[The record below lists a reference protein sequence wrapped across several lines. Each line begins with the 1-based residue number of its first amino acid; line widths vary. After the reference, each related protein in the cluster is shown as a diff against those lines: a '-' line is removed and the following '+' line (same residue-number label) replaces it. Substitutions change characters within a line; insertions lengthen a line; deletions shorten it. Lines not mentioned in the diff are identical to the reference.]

1 MRSRPHAIASG
12 LLLAAVT
19 LATTLATTLAS
30 ERSAFAQTKDYP
42 AACASVPATESDR
55 AHTLYSAGKAYF
67 DDGNYEQ
74 AIAQFREAYK
84 KDCTKHEVL
93 IIVSRSYELH
103 NERAEAIK
111 ALELYLERS
120 PNAPDTQQ
128 QKTRIENLKRELAKE
143 RAAAAAAAAGPAA
156 PKQEIREHTIP
167 PWIVVGLGGAAIIT
181 GVVVVVAIAP
191 DLPAGCNSDNAS
203 CAKDPAGR
211 ETKEAFEKRQE
222 KAGRAVD
229 QPLYG
234 ALAIGGGAIL
244 VAGGLLWHFL
254 EPTGPVEAAPNAKLK
269 PKLRPQIGQGY
280 GGLSLGGT
288 F

>member
-1 MRSRPHAIASG
+1 MRSRTLATGFG
-12 LLLAAVT
+12 LLLAVAT
-19 LATTLATTLAS
+19 APLA
-30 ERSAFAQTKDYP
+30 ERTAFAQTRTAVDYP
-42 AACASVPATESDR
+42 AACASVPASESER
-55 AHTLYSAGKAYF
+55 AHTLYGAGKAYY

-84 KDCTKHEVL
+84 KDCSKHELL
-93 IIVSRSYELH
+93 IIISRSYELH

-143 RAAAAAAAAGPAA
+143 RAAAAAAAAAAGPAA

-167 PWIVVGLGGAAIIT
+167 PWIVVGLGGATVIVGI
-181 GVVVVVAIAP
+181 VVLATAP
-191 DLPAGCNSDNAS
+191 SLPAGCNNDNNS
-203 CAKDPAGR
+203 CSKDPTGKETDAAFKTRQEQAGQAKD
-211 ETKEAFEKRQE
+211 
-222 KAGRAVD
+222 
-229 QPLYG
+229 QPIYG
-234 ALAIGGGAIL
+234 AIAIGGGAIL

-254 EPTGPVEAAPNAKLK
+254 EPTGPVEAAPNAKIK
-269 PKLRPQIGQGY
+269 PKLTPQIGHGY

>member
-1 MRSRPHAIASG
+1 MRSRTHAIGFG
-12 LLLAAVT
+12 LLLATATVT
-19 LATTLATTLAS
+19 TSLVD
-30 ERSAFAQTKDYP
+30 ERSARAQTAKEYP
-42 AACASVPATESDR
+42 AACASVPASESER
-55 AHTLYSAGKAYF
+55 AHTLYGAGKAYY

-84 KDCTKHEVL
+84 KDCSKHELL
-93 IIVSRSYELH
+93 IIISRSYELH

-120 PNAPDTQQ
+120 PNALDTQQ

-167 PWIVVGLGGAAIIT
+167 PWIVVGLGGATVIV
-181 GVVVVVAIAP
+181 GVVVLVTSP
-191 DLPAGCNSDNAS
+191 DFPAGCSKDNES
-203 CAKDPAGR
+203 CSKDPTGK
-211 ETKEAFEKRQE
+211 ETEAAFKKRQE
-222 KAGRAVD
+222 TAGQAKQ
-229 QPLYG
+229 QPVYG
-234 ALAIGGGAIL
+234 IVTMGAGAIL

-254 EPTGPVEAAPNAKLK
+254 EPTGPVDAAPNAKLK
-269 PKLRPQIGQGY
+269 VKPKLTPQIGQGY